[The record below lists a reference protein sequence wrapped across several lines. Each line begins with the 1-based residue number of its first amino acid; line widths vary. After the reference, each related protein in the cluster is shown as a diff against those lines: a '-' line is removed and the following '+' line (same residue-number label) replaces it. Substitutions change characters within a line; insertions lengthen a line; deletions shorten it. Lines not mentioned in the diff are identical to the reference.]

1 MPFKNFQT
9 WRSSKEKWSIRN
21 SQLEKAFHR
30 KLDEINECLVAGNID
45 ALDAVGDKVANAN
58 RVLTE
63 WEEHVSRRPK
73 LSRGTRRNSKRLR
86 NKRNSL
92 EVVAATSSQLTNLL
106 NVSNLDSTLD

>member
-1 MPFKNFQT
+1 MPFNKFQT

-21 SQLEKAFHR
+21 DQLEKAFHR
-30 KLDEINECLVAGNID
+30 KLDEIDECLVAGNITS
-45 ALDAVGDKVANAN
+45 LDSIGDKVANAN
-58 RVLTE
+58 RILAE

-73 LSRGTRRNSKRLR
+73 LSRGSRRTSKKIR

-106 NVSNLDSTLD
+106 NVSDLNLTLD